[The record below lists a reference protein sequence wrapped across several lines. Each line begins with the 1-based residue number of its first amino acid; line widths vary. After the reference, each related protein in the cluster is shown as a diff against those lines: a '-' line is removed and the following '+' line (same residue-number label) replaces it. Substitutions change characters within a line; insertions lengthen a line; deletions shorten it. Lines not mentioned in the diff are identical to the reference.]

1 MSNANAPVVTTP
13 PIVSITLGA
22 DGRVYCHD
30 ITPELLPVLSA
41 LCGVDAELSRRQ
53 QAAESLKDVQE

>member
-1 MSNANAPVVTTP
+1 MSSANASLVTTSP
-13 PIVSITLGA
+13 TVSITLGA

-41 LCGVDAELSRRQ
+41 LCGVDAELARRQ
-53 QAAESLKDVQE
+53 AAADSLKEAQE

>member
-1 MSNANAPVVTTP
+1 MSSANASPETTP

-30 ITPELLPVLSA
+30 ITPDLLPVLSA
-41 LCGVDAELSRRQ
+41 LCGVNAELARRQ
-53 QAAESLKDVQE
+53 EAAESLKDVQE